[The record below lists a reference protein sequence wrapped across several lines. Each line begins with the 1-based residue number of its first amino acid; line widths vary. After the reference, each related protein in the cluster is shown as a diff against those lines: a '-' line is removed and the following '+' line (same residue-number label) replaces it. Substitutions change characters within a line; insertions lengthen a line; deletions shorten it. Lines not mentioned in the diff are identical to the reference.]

1 MNALNL
7 QKIRYA
13 LNAQGIED
21 ADNSLSEFIRSVK
34 ADAWDAGADRQA
46 RWGGTRP
53 ILQANPYR
61 DREDSPVVADDQP
74 MLELD
79 FGVQS

>member
-1 MNALNL
+1 VSALNL
-7 QKIRYA
+7 QRIRNA
-13 LNAQGIED
+13 LNAQGIEN
-21 ADNSLSEFIRSVK
+21 ADKALAEFIRSVK

-61 DREDSPVVADDQP
+61 DRQDAPVVADDQP

-79 FGVQS
+79 FEVQS